1 MVFAAFVMAV
11 WGTLGFI
18 EYFTGHAVLVP
29 LQNANFPS
37 GTQFLHWL
45 IISVAGYTLLIGY
58 SLRWKCT
65 PNVMVVIFA
74 CLATMCFIQTFDF
87 MTREDRYLAYVREV
101 TYYIVFSIYLLK
113 SKLMQRHFGQTT

>member
-1 MVFAAFVMAV
+1 MNHVSRLFSYLMVFAALVMAV

-45 IISVAGYTLLIGY
+45 VISVAGFTLLIGY
-58 SLRWKCT
+58 ISTAKNVSSNKSLQR
-65 PNVMVVIFA
+65 
-74 CLATMCFIQTFDF
+74 TFDPPRTF
-87 MTREDRYLAYVREV
+87 AVAKARVASNAAE
-101 TYYIVFSIYLLK
+101 LK
-113 SKLMQRHFGQTT
+113 R